1 MRHLVNT
8 FLDGGESAEK
18 KWLEPLLAAS
28 IKDAPFRLRLSH
40 DVTKLLHA
48 LAKCLGEGI
57 GLYGRGEGASKF
69 RPWLEK
75 NHKSKLYWHLS
86 RVDKGTRQD
95 SKTEGPAGLR
105 GRTAKTNSSGGEI
118 FYIQKKT
125 KEPIFLLWPARTNME
140 GGGSGRGANI
150 TACWRLRARTP
161 RSACRTPR
169 RRARTQRARDNKVHR
184 IDIATR
190 ATQLLIFLYID
201 GGLCAHLVV

>member
-75 NHKSKLYWHLS
+75 NHKDKLYWHLS

-95 SKTEGPAGLR
+95 SKTEGAFAAYWNRPLNVAYLQ
-105 GRTAKTNSSGGEI
+105 TAAYGASD
-118 FYIQKKT
+118 
-125 KEPIFLLWPARTNME
+125 LLK
-140 GGGSGRGANI
+140 
-150 TACWRLRARTP
+150 
-161 RSACRTPR
+161 
-169 RRARTQRARDNKVHR
+169 DN
-184 IDIATR
+184 
-190 ATQLLIFLYID
+190 LF
-201 GGLCAHLVV
+201 

>member
-75 NHKSKLYWHLS
+75 NHKDKLYWHLS

-95 SKTEGPAGLR
+95 SKTEGAFAAYWNRPLNVAYL
-105 GRTAKTNSSGGEI
+105 
-118 FYIQKKT
+118 
-125 KEPIFLLWPARTNME
+125 
-140 GGGSGRGANI
+140 
-150 TACWRLRARTP
+150 
-161 RSACRTPR
+161 
-169 RRARTQRARDNKVHR
+169 
-184 IDIATR
+184 
-190 ATQLLIFLYID
+190 
-201 GGLCAHLVV
+201 